1 MPFSSVTWAM
11 WHRTCTV
18 RGQADNY
25 NMTCREQVIAHK
37 CIMNDIKLRN
47 VSFHLIQLQWS
58 WSLVSLVPTVPSATI
73 PQLYHNSTNI
83 YISSND
89 PPESALMKTLRSQ
102 NLLPSVAI
110 RVTFKWLVR
119 LSSDRPP
126 CTISVCEPRIV
137 GATNCSIFLIIHAGS
152 TSDRDQDL
160 YWLTTFTW
168 NYSTIYWNVGNC
180 LFYWYQL
187 LKFKVGAK

>member
-1 MPFSSVTWAM
+1 MIK
-11 WHRTCTV
+11 
-18 RGQADNY
+18 NLK
-25 NMTCREQVIAHK
+25 TCRSTWSSCSGVHPWCPCCTLSLLPPVAQLPQFHK
-37 CIMNDIKLRN
+37 YI
-47 VSFHLIQLQWS
+47 
-58 WSLVSLVPTVPSATI
+58 
-73 PQLYHNSTNI
+73 YI